1 MGNGTIYKRGNSWC
15 VGFTVNGRRV
25 RETVGPNKKIAQKV
39 LSLRMTQVLENRYF
53 PPNRQVGRM
62 PFNEFVQMYLE
73 RVVSLMK
80 SIRTERNRVKR
91 WVKDLGMRPIG
102 QITRAQIES
111 WRREKMSRCKP
122 ATINRDLSRLRHML
136 NIAVEWEL
144 LEESP
149 MQGIKFL
156 RENNARTRYLSLEEC
171 QRLIASCMAPHIRAM
186 VSVALHSGMRLGEI
200 LNLRWRDL
208 DFASGFILVRD
219 SKNGESRHVPMD
231 TILFAL
237 FRAYPRRVGADLVFS
252 SSSGGR
258 IVDVRTGFLNSCK
271 RAGIADLH
279 FHDLRHTF
287 ASQFVMAG
295 GDLYILKEILGHKS
309 LTMTQRYA
317 HLSPTYKIKAIDRI
331 NTLWAGATPQASTSE
346 VLPENSSVT
355 AASHPAY
362 EDTPVPAQTLTTRV
376 WPYKEDG
383 GPADGTGT
391 GP

>member
-1 MGNGTIYKRGNSWC
+1 MSGTIYRRGQSWC

-25 RETVGPNKKIAQKV
+25 RETVGPNKRIAERV

-53 PPNRQVGRM
+53 PPNRQLGRM
-62 PFNEFVQMYLE
+62 PFKDFAQTYLE
-73 RVVSLMK
+73 REGALLK
-80 SIRTERNRVKR
+80 SIRTERNRVLAWAR
-91 WVKDLGMRPIG
+91 EFGSRPLG
-102 QITRAQIES
+102 QITRAEIEA
-111 WRREKMSRCKP
+111 WRREKMMKCRP
-122 ATINRDLSRLRHML
+122 ATINRDLSRLRRMFSL
-136 NIAVEWEL
+136 AIEWDL

-149 MQGIKFL
+149 MTGSRFL
-156 RENNARTRYLSLEEC
+156 RENNARTRYLSLEESI
-171 QRLIASCMAPHIRAM
+171 RLIANCMAPHIRAM

-271 RAGIADLH
+271 RAGIADFH

-295 GDLYILKEILGHKS
+295 GDLYILKEILGHKAIN
-309 LTMTQRYA
+309 MTQRYA
-317 HLSPTYKIKAIDRI
+317 HLSPTYKVKAIDRMNI
-331 NTLWAGATPQASTSE
+331 LWADARPQTSTSE
-346 VLPENSSVT
+346 LLLENSSVT
-355 AASHPAY
+355 AASQATHQDPPPAAQ
-362 EDTPVPAQTLTTRV
+362 VP
-376 WPYKEDG
+376 
-383 GPADGTGT
+383 
-391 GP
+391 

>member
-1 MGNGTIYKRGNSWC
+1 MSGTIYRRGHSWC

-25 RETVGPNKKIAQKV
+25 RETVGPNKKIAERV

-53 PPNRQVGRM
+53 PPNRQLGRM
-62 PFNEFVQMYLE
+62 PFKDFAQTYLE
-73 RVVSLMK
+73 REGPLLK
-80 SIRTERNRVKR
+80 SIRTERNRVLAWAR
-91 WVKDLGMRPIG
+91 EFGNRPLG
-102 QITRAQIES
+102 QITRAEIEA
-111 WRREKMSRCKP
+111 WRRERMSICRP

-149 MQGIKFL
+149 MKGMKFL

-171 QRLIASCMAPHIRAM
+171 QRLIASCIAPHIRAL
-186 VSVALHSGMRLGEI
+186 VTVALHSGMRLGEI
-200 LNLRWRDL
+200 LDLHWYDL

-231 TILFAL
+231 ATLFAL
-237 FRAYPRRVGADLVFS
+237 FRAYPHRLGTDLVFS
-252 SSSGGR
+252 SPAGGH

-271 RAGIADLH
+271 RAGLIDLH

-287 ASQFVMAG
+287 ASQFVMSG

-309 LTMTQRYA
+309 ITMTQRYA
-317 HLSPTYKIKAIDRI
+317 HLSPTYKIKAIDRM

-346 VLPENSSVT
+346 MLPESSSVT
-355 AASHPAY
+355 AASQALHQ
-362 EDTPVPAQTLTTRV
+362 DTPPAFT
-376 WPYKEDG
+376 
-383 GPADGTGT
+383 PATDAALSI
-391 GP
+391 

>member
-1 MGNGTIYKRGNSWC
+1 MSGTIYRRGHSWC

-25 RETVGPNKKIAQKV
+25 RETVGSNKKVAEKV

-53 PPNRQVGRM
+53 PPNRQLGRI
-62 PFNEFVQMYLE
+62 PFKDFAQMYLE
-73 RVVSLMK
+73 RAGPLLK
-80 SIRTERNRVKR
+80 SIRTERNRVLAWAR
-91 WVKDLGMRPIG
+91 EFGSRPLG
-102 QITRAQIES
+102 QITRAEIEA
-111 WRREKMSRCKP
+111 WRRERMSKCRP

-136 NIAVEWEL
+136 NLAVEWEL

-156 RENNARTRYLSLEEC
+156 RENNARTRYLSLEES
-171 QRLIASCMAPHIRAM
+171 QRLIASCMAPHIRAL

-309 LTMTQRYA
+309 LAMTTRYS
-317 HLSPTYKIKAIDRI
+317 HLSPTYKIRAIDRM
-331 NTLWAGATPQASTSE
+331 NTLWAGVKPQASTSE
-346 VLPENSSVT
+346 MLPDDSSVT
-355 AASHPAY
+355 AASQATYRDRSQPLTPAT
-362 EDTPVPAQTLTTRV
+362 DAALSI
-376 WPYKEDG
+376 
-383 GPADGTGT
+383 
-391 GP
+391 

>member
-15 VGFTVNGRRV
+15 VGFTVNGRRI

-62 PFNEFVQMYLE
+62 PLNEFVQMYLE

-149 MQGIKFL
+149 MQGMKFL
-156 RENNARTRYLSLEEC
+156 RENNARTRYLSVGEC
-171 QRLIASCMAPHIRAM
+171 HRLIDSCMAPHIRAI
-186 VSVALHSGMRLGEI
+186 VTVALHTGMRLGEI
-200 LNLRWRDL
+200 LNLRWQDL
-208 DFASGFILVRD
+208 DFSSGFILVRD
-219 SKNGESRHVPMD
+219 SKNGQARQVPMD
-231 TILFAL
+231 SMISTLL
-237 FRAYPRRVGADLVFS
+237 RSWPRLSNLVFTS
-252 SSSGGR
+252 VLTGGR
-258 IVDVRTGFLNSCK
+258 IVDVRTGFQNACK
-271 RAGIADLH
+271 RAGLTDLH

-287 ASQFVMAG
+287 ASQFVMSG
-295 GDLYILKEILGHKS
+295 GSLYTCQRVLGHKAIN
-309 LTMTQRYA
+309 MTQRYA
-317 HLSPTYKIKAIDRI
+317 HLSPTYKIKAIDRM
-331 NTLWAGATPQASTSE
+331 NTLWAGAKPQPSTSE
-346 VLPENSSVT
+346 MLPENPSVT
-355 AASHPAY
+355 AASQP
-362 EDTPVPAQTLTTRV
+362 
-376 WPYKEDG
+376 
-383 GPADGTGT
+383 
-391 GP
+391 

>member
-149 MQGIKFL
+149 MQGMKFL
-156 RENNARTRYLSLEEC
+156 RENNARTRYLSVGEC
-171 QRLIASCMAPHIRAM
+171 HRLIDSCMAPHIRAI
-186 VSVALHSGMRLGEI
+186 VTVALHTGMRLGEI
-200 LNLRWRDL
+200 LNLRWQDL
-208 DFASGFILVRD
+208 DFSSGFILVRD
-219 SKNGESRHVPMD
+219 SKNGQARQVPMD
-231 TILFAL
+231 SMISTVL
-237 FRAYPRRVGADLVFS
+237 RSWPRLSDQDIVFTS
-252 SSSGGR
+252 VMTGGR
-258 IVDVRTGFLNSCK
+258 IVDIRAGFLNSCK
-271 RAGIADLH
+271 RAGITGLH

-295 GDLYILKEILGHKS
+295 GDIYILKEILGHKS
-309 LTMTQRYA
+309 ITNSQRYA
-317 HLSPTYKIKAIDRI
+317 HLSPTYKIKAIDRM
-331 NTLWAGATPQASTSE
+331 NTLWAGAKPETNTSE
-346 VLPENSSVT
+346 ILPEVPSVT
-355 AASHPAY
+355 VASQATY
-362 EDTPVPAQTLTTRV
+362 QDTPPALT
-376 WPYKEDG
+376 
-383 GPADGTGT
+383 PATDAT
-391 GP
+391 PSI

>member
-102 QITRAQIES
+102 QITRAEIES

-149 MQGIKFL
+149 MQGMKFL
-156 RENNARTRYLSLEEC
+156 RENNARTRYLSVGEC
-171 QRLIASCMAPHIRAM
+171 HRLIDSCMAPHIRAI
-186 VSVALHSGMRLGEI
+186 VTVALHTGMRLGEI
-200 LNLRWRDL
+200 LNLRWQDL
-208 DFASGFILVRD
+208 DFSSGFILVRD
-219 SKNGESRHVPMD
+219 SKNGQARQVPMD
-231 TILFAL
+231 SMISTVL
-237 FRAYPRRVGADLVFS
+237 RSWPRLSDQDIVFTS
-252 SSSGGR
+252 VMTGGR
-258 IVDVRTGFLNSCK
+258 IVDIRAGFLNSCK
-271 RAGIADLH
+271 RAGITGLH

-295 GDLYILKEILGHKS
+295 GDIYILKEILGHKS
-309 LTMTQRYA
+309 ITNSQRYA
-317 HLSPTYKIKAIDRI
+317 HLSPTYKIKAIDRM
-331 NTLWAGATPQASTSE
+331 NTLWAGAKPETNTSE
-346 VLPENSSVT
+346 ILPEVPSVT
-355 AASHPAY
+355 VASQATY
-362 EDTPVPAQTLTTRV
+362 QDTPPALT
-376 WPYKEDG
+376 
-383 GPADGTGT
+383 PATDAA
-391 GP
+391 PSI

>member
-149 MQGIKFL
+149 MQGMKFL
-156 RENNARTRYLSLEEC
+156 RENNARTRYLSVGEC
-171 QRLIASCMAPHIRAM
+171 HRLIDSCMAPHIRAI
-186 VSVALHSGMRLGEI
+186 VTVALHTGMRLGEI
-200 LNLRWRDL
+200 LNLRWQDL
-208 DFASGFILVRD
+208 DFSSGFILVRD
-219 SKNGESRHVPMD
+219 SKNGQARQVPMD
-231 TILFAL
+231 SMISTVL
-237 FRAYPRRVGADLVFS
+237 RSWPRLSDQDIVFTS
-252 SSSGGR
+252 VMTGGR
-258 IVDVRTGFLNSCK
+258 IVDIRAGFLNSCK
-271 RAGIADLH
+271 RAGITGLH

-295 GDLYILKEILGHKS
+295 GDIYILKEILGHKS
-309 LTMTQRYA
+309 ITNSQRYA
-317 HLSPTYKIKAIDRI
+317 HLSPTYKIKAIDRM
-331 NTLWAGATPQASTSE
+331 NTLWAGAKPETNTSE
-346 VLPENSSVT
+346 ILPEVPSVT
-355 AASHPAY
+355 VASQATY
-362 EDTPVPAQTLTTRV
+362 QDTPPALT
-376 WPYKEDG
+376 
-383 GPADGTGT
+383 PATDAA
-391 GP
+391 PSI